1 MATSIMRSLPIL
13 ALVPNLLPFLHL
25 AIYLAELLC
34 ALTPLL
40 ANDTWMP

>member
-1 MATSIMRSLPIL
+1 MEGDIHMAFS
-13 ALVPNLLPFLHL
+13 AHL
-25 AIYLAELLC
+25 GFSAYLAELLC